1 MSMSESKPKGSGSR
15 VLANEPEVVDEVFL
29 TPRVLDQG
37 AFKEYSESLKNLIR
51 EANGKR
57 TDLRTDSEDARQLC
71 ENLTTM
77 AARLRERLETTAK
90 LLPTLD
96 DRVKRAERLLEV
108 AADKSRL
115 PERVE
120 EILRAGVVEMQK
132 RVDDVIAQ
140 AEARLR
146 QVEARYQRVRTAC
159 EESSAAL
166 ENVKH
171 RLDEAASL
179 AAVRLDEVDRGLAE
193 AEAQVARRAGEI
205 AASMEQRVG
214 ATAARADEVVQE
226 MQANAEQVGTILE
239 QRVEQLAARAVDVSK
254 QAEQRVD
261 QAAEHA
267 REKVEQTCEVVGQ
280 QAHVAMQGMEERA
293 GQVTAELGP
302 VLQQAEE
309 LRSELSRRVEEAVA
323 ALDAATGETVKKM
336 HAVELITKRTI
347 RLLGFD
353 PSNPTD
359 EIAPDSL
366 MMLVQRG
373 DAMERQARETAVEL
387 TELHRISDQVRSDL
401 RTSVL
406 GSGETIEKYRRAGR
420 ELIMQLERSIAPV
433 CDQNAALLEQILAAR
448 DLLAELD
455 GQRAGVES
463 EVAVSREK
471 VLEEL
476 NALRHRAAEELGTI
490 QQAIHAQR
498 ASLEGMRG
506 LSASEE
512 N

>member
-15 VLANEPEVVDEVFL
+15 VLGDAEAGDEVFL

-37 AFKEYSESLKNLIR
+37 AFKEYSESLKSLIR

-57 TDLRTDSEDARQLC
+57 TDLRSDSEGARQLC

-77 AARLRERLETTAK
+77 ASRLRERLETTAK

-146 QVEARYQRVRTAC
+146 QVEARYQRVQAAC

-166 ENVKH
+166 ENVRS

-179 AAVRLDEVDRGLAE
+179 AAVRLDEMERGLAGAGDQATDRAAEVAEVLERRVE
-193 AEAQVARRAGEI
+193 ATTARVQAAGEQVAQTCERVRQQAEAAMQGLEERAEQVIAQVAPA
-205 AASMEQRVG
+205 
-214 ATAARADEVVQE
+214 VQ
-226 MQANAEQVGTILE
+226 A
-239 QRVEQLAARAVDVSK
+239 
-254 QAEQRVD
+254 
-261 QAAEHA
+261 
-267 REKVEQTCEVVGQ
+267 
-280 QAHVAMQGMEERA
+280 
-293 GQVTAELGP
+293 
-302 VLQQAEE
+302 AEE
-309 LRSELSRRVEEAVA
+309 LRAELSRRVEEAVG
-323 ALDAATGETVKKM
+323 ALDAATGETVKKI

-373 DAMERQARETAVEL
+373 DAMERQARETALEL
-387 TELHRISDQVRSDL
+387 TELHRVSDRVREDL

-406 GSGETIEKYRRAGR
+406 TGAETLEKYRKRGLD
-420 ELIMQLERSIAPV
+420 LIMQLERSIAPV

-455 GQRAGVES
+455 GQRQGVES
-463 EVAVSREK
+463 EVSRSHEQ

-476 NALRHRAAEELGTI
+476 NALRQRATEELGAIRKAI
-490 QQAIHAQR
+490 QSQR
-498 ASLEGMRG
+498 LSLDEIRG
-506 LSASEE
+506 LGASGEQGQD
-512 N
+512 